1 LNTPLVSVVTPF
13 YNTALYLSQCIESVL
28 AQQYSDFEY
37 ILSDN
42 CSTDG
47 SSDIAADYARRDSRI
62 RLIRQ
67 PSFLDQVP
75 HYNAALAA
83 ISPESKYCKIVQA
96 DDRISPVCLRA
107 MVEVFEHSETIGLV
121 SSYDLKGTVVR
132 GLGYPP
138 DTPFL
143 DGRNMARM
151 YLRKNIYVFGS
162 PSTVMYRSSIVRENC
177 PFYQEGLLHEDTEK
191 CLEILERWDFGFVYQ
206 VLSFLRVDNDSITN
220 QVSNCEPHALDR
232 YIVVQRFAARF
243 LEAVEAEDLQRATK
257 RSYYQLLAEH
267 ALRLRGHDFWIYHK
281 KGLGTLGES
290 IDRSYLFHQILN
302 QTRGKLF
309 KRGNSAALAI
319 RSFKHRLA
327 RYLPRKSAYRA

>member
-1 LNTPLVSVVTPF
+1 MSAG
-13 YNTALYLSQCIESVL
+13 YGG
-28 AQQYSDFEY
+28 DF
-37 ILSDN
+37 
-42 CSTDG
+42 
-47 SSDIAADYARRDSRI
+47 
-62 RLIRQ
+62 
-67 PSFLDQVP
+67 
-75 HYNAALAA
+75 
-83 ISPESKYCKIVQA
+83 
-96 DDRISPVCLRA
+96 RA
-107 MVEVFEHSETIGLV
+107 SETIGLV

-132 GLGYPP
+132 GSGYPP

-151 YLRKNIYVFGS
+151 YLRKNIFMCSVPRRLLCTGQVSFESNY
-162 PSTVMYRSSIVRENC
+162 

-243 LEAVEAEDLQRATK
+243 LEAVEAENLQRATK

-267 ALRLRGHDFWIYHK
+267 ALHLRGRDFWIYHK

-290 IDRSYLFHQILN
+290 IDHSYLFHQILN
-302 QTRGKLF
+302 QTRGKLL
-309 KRGNSAALAI
+309 KRGNSAFLAI
-319 RSFKHRLA
+319 RSLKHRLA
-327 RYLPRKSAYRA
+327 IYYRGSRHTECEV